1 MEEIVLGVVELGIL
15 TLLYGGG
22 IVSDN
27 GTRHKA
33 TFLNEN
39 ASSYYDSLFNCVTLI
54 MIEMSRKPC
63 DGKVVGT
70 AW

>member
-27 GTRHKA
+27 GTRH
-33 TFLNEN
+33 
-39 ASSYYDSLFNCVTLI
+39 
-54 MIEMSRKPC
+54 
-63 DGKVVGT
+63 
-70 AW
+70 